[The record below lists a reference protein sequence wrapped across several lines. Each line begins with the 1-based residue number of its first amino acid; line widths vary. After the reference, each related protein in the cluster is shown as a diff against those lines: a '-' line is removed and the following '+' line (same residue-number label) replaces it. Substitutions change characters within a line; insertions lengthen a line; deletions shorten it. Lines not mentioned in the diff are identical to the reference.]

1 MTLLHVKQR
10 IGIIIYKMD
19 PPVNLFDDDSPKNR
33 KKDDRKG
40 KPTDLGTKDN
50 KLGSSRRNRKRMEA
64 KTAAPGTLNDA
75 QPPLVAANHKVKFKN
90 EAVDEDTDVAAL
102 VANAQR
108 SMDAL
113 PVART
118 IAEEDDDG
126 NTEYKLKLVDTTRER
141 IQQLT
146 TQMKFR
152 IKEGQGEAFYKVG
165 FEDNGNPLGL
175 APDDL
180 RQSLNSLCHIAND
193 LKVELLV
200 QRVARGQQG
209 LVAEVAV
216 REIRESVKFGIKLS
230 LLGASG
236 SGKSSLVG

>member
-1 MTLLHVKQR
+1 
-10 IGIIIYKMD
+10 MD
-19 PPVNLFDDDSPKNR
+19 PPINLFDDESPKNR
-33 KKDDRKG
+33 KKEKDDRPK
-40 KPTDLGTKDN
+40 KTVEAGTKDN

-75 QPPLVAANHKVKFKN
+75 QPPVVAANHKVKFKN
-90 EAVDEDTDVAAL
+90 EMVDEDTDVATL

-108 SMDAL
+108 GLESLA
-113 PVART
+113 VART

-175 APDDL
+175 APEDL
-180 RQSLNSLCHIAND
+180 RQSLNSLCHIAGD

-216 REIRESVKFGIKLS
+216 REIREVGKFGIKLS